1 MMVNAET
8 SSGTGSKSMRNVF
21 RKKRNVMEDDKLRR
35 KHMADQ
41 NAKESLVNVTIPP
54 TVTKIQDEEFMDCVN
69 LVSVILPES
78 LKEIGEDAFL
88 GCEKLQKIN
97 LPPGLTY
104 IAPRAFFE
112 CVSLPDP
119 EIPEGIK
126 TIERETFV
134 ECEFKGI
141 KLPKTLE
148 KIDESAFWLCNK
160 LETIEIPDNVTEIAN
175 HAFDSCEE
183 LESITL
189 PEGLKS
195 ISFGAFSDCK
205 KLSAIK
211 FPKGLLSIG
220 EDAFS
225 GCESLKTVELPPN
238 IKSIGAFYNC
248 TSLERVVV
256 PNEVTEFGHSAFRSC
271 INLTEINFPKKL
283 TSIGDL
289 AFEQCIGLTEIKLPD
304 GLESIGY
311 AAFHLCTNLTN
322 ITIPDSVTSIGD
334 SAFEECTNLT
344 SVTIP
349 ASVTKLGKGA
359 FRDCPNLKDIY
370 ISKDSPLAERLKAV
384 APKGITVHLT
394 DSKSEMLRELKA
406 AISNGKDN
414 VRGGLEEM
422 YRKGSLQSVLP
433 ELAALRGLEQ
443 GGYHTEG
450 DAYEHT
456 ILAVEHLPADVD
468 NVTVLA
474 ALFHDLGKGGVHSD
488 GTTVR
493 QIKPDTNG
501 DSPEYTFYGHPSVSA
516 KMVDAISERLNLPPR
531 THAILR
537 VSAEMHMNWDMTPA
551 KVRKTI
557 LDTMTDC
564 GVPENER
571 QKVFERALNT
581 LANVMNADSLAT
593 KGNPK
598 KRNDAFTILADAR
611 KISKDELVVKGKE
624 LADMAGTD
632 VRRSSLV
639 TQMVQDAINKG
650 LPNTKESLKAYL
662 ETDATRKDLNKRIQ
676 EYDSKSKTR

>member
-1 MMVNAET
+1 
-8 SSGTGSKSMRNVF
+8 
-21 RKKRNVMEDDKLRR
+21 
-35 KHMADQ
+35 MANQ
-41 NAKESLVNVTIPP
+41 NEKESLVNVTIPP

-88 GCEKLQKIN
+88 GCEKLQEIN
-97 LPPGLTY
+97 LPSGLTY

-148 KIDESAFWLCNK
+148 KIGESAFWYCK
-160 LETIEIPDNVTEIAN
+160 LETIEIPDKVKEIGSG
-175 HAFDSCEE
+175 AFENCEE
-183 LESITL
+183 LKHITL
-189 PEGLKS
+189 PEGLES
-195 ISFGAFSDCK
+195 IGYGAFSECK

-211 FPKGLLSIG
+211 LPKGLLSIG
-220 EDAFS
+220 DNAFY
-225 GCESLKTVELPPN
+225 GCKSLKTVELPPN
-238 IKSIGAFYNC
+238 IKSIRAFCKC
-248 TSLERVVV
+248 TSLERVMI
-256 PNEVTEFGHSAFRSC
+256 PDEVTEFGPSAFRHC
-271 INLTEINFPKKL
+271 INLTDINFPKKL
-283 TSIGDL
+283 TSIGNL

-359 FRDCPNLKDIY
+359 FRDCHNLKDIY

-433 ELAALRGLEQ
+433 ELTALRGLEQ

-468 NVTVLA
+468 NITVLA
-474 ALFHDLGKGGVHSD
+474 ALCHDLGKGGVHSD

-493 QIKPDTNG
+493 QIKPDTGG
-501 DSPEYTFYGHPSVSA
+501 DTPEYTFYGHPSVSA

-639 TQMVQDAINKG
+639 TQMVLDAINKG

>member
-1 MMVNAET
+1 
-8 SSGTGSKSMRNVF
+8 
-21 RKKRNVMEDDKLRR
+21 
-35 KHMADQ
+35 MADQ
-41 NAKESLVNVTIPP
+41 NEKESLVNVTIPP

-104 IAPRAFFE
+104 IATRAFFE

-148 KIDESAFWLCNK
+148 KIDESAFWYCK
-160 LETIEIPDNVTEIAN
+160 LETIEIPDKVKEIGSG
-175 HAFDSCEE
+175 AFENCEE
-183 LESITL
+183 LKHIT
-189 PEGLKS
+189 
-195 ISFGAFSDCK
+195 
-205 KLSAIK
+205 
-211 FPKGLLSIG
+211 
-220 EDAFS
+220 
-225 GCESLKTVELPPN
+225 
-238 IKSIGAFYNC
+238 
-248 TSLERVVV
+248 
-256 PNEVTEFGHSAFRSC
+256 
-271 INLTEINFPKKL
+271 
-283 TSIGDL
+283 
-289 AFEQCIGLTEIKLPD
+289 LPD

-394 DSKSEMLRELKA
+394 DSKSEMLRELKV

-433 ELAALRGLEQ
+433 ELTALRGLEQ

-493 QIKPDTNG
+493 QIKPDTGG
-501 DSPEYTFYGHPSVSA
+501 DTPEYTFYGHPSVSA

-581 LANVMNADSLAT
+581 LANVMNADSMAT

-639 TQMVQDAINKG
+639 TQMVLDAINKG

-662 ETDATRKDLNKRIQ
+662 ETDATRNDLNKRIQ

>member
-1 MMVNAET
+1 
-8 SSGTGSKSMRNVF
+8 
-21 RKKRNVMEDDKLRR
+21 
-35 KHMADQ
+35 MADQ
-41 NAKESLVNVTIPP
+41 NEKESLVNVTIPP

-97 LPPGLTY
+97 LPSGLTY

-148 KIDESAFWLCNK
+148 KIGKSAFWYCK
-160 LETIEIPDNVTEIAN
+160 LETVEIPDNVTEIDN
-175 HAFDSCEE
+175 HAFDSCKE
-183 LESITL
+183 LKSITL

-195 ISFGAFSDCK
+195 IGYEAFSECK

-220 EDAFS
+220 DNAFY
-225 GCESLKTVELPPN
+225 GCNNLKAIELPPN
-238 IKSIGAFYNC
+238 IKSIGAFCKC
-248 TSLERVVV
+248 TSLERVMI
-256 PNEVTEFGHSAFRSC
+256 PDEVTEFGHSAFRHC
-271 INLTEINFPKKL
+271 INLTDINFPKKL

-311 AAFHLCTNLTN
+311 AAFHLCTNLTS

-344 SVTIP
+344 NVTIP

-493 QIKPDTNG
+493 QIKPDTGG

-516 KMVDAISERLNLPPR
+516 KMVDSISERLNLPPR

-557 LDTMTDC
+557 MDTMTDC

-581 LANVMNADSLAT
+581 LANVMNADSMAT

-598 KRNDAFTILADAR
+598 MRSDAFTILADAR

-639 TQMVQDAINKG
+639 TQMVLDAINKG
-650 LPNTKESLKAYL
+650 LPNTKESLKTYL
-662 ETDATRKDLNKRIQ
+662 ETEETRKDLNKRIQ
-676 EYDSKSKTR
+676 EYDSKLKTR

>member
-1 MMVNAET
+1 
-8 SSGTGSKSMRNVF
+8 
-21 RKKRNVMEDDKLRR
+21 
-35 KHMADQ
+35 MADQ
-41 NAKESLVNVTIPP
+41 NEKKSLVNVTIPP

-88 GCEKLQKIN
+88 GCEKLQEIN

-112 CVSLPDP
+112 CVSLPAP

-148 KIDESAFWLCNK
+148 KIGKSAFWYCK
-160 LETIEIPDNVTEIAN
+160 LETIEIPDKVKEIGSG
-175 HAFDSCEE
+175 AFENCEE
-183 LESITL
+183 LKHITL
-189 PEGLKS
+189 PEGLES
-195 ISFGAFSDCK
+195 IGYGAFSECK

-211 FPKGLLSIG
+211 LPKGLLSI
-220 EDAFS
+220 DDNAFY
-225 GCESLKTVELPPN
+225 GCKSLKTVELPPN
-238 IKSIGAFYNC
+238 IKSIGAFCKC
-248 TSLERVVV
+248 TSLERVMI

-283 TSIGDL
+283 TSIGDF

-359 FRDCPNLKDIY
+359 FKDCPNLKDIY

-433 ELAALRGLEQ
+433 ELTALRGLEQ

-493 QIKPDTNG
+493 QIKPDTGG
-501 DSPEYTFYGHPSVSA
+501 DTPKYTFYGHPSVSA

-581 LANVMNADSLAT
+581 LANVMNADSMAT

-598 KRNDAFTILADAR
+598 MRNDAFTILADAR

-639 TQMVQDAINKG
+639 TQMVLDAINKG

>member
-1 MMVNAET
+1 
-8 SSGTGSKSMRNVF
+8 
-21 RKKRNVMEDDKLRR
+21 
-35 KHMADQ
+35 MANQ
-41 NAKESLVNVTIPP
+41 NEKESLVNVTIPP

-88 GCEKLQKIN
+88 GCEKLQEIN
-97 LPPGLTY
+97 LPAGLTY

-134 ECEFKGI
+134 ECEFKRI

-148 KIDESAFWLCNK
+148 KIGESAFWYCK
-160 LETIEIPDNVTEIAN
+160 LEAVEIPGNVTEINN

-183 LESITL
+183 LKSITL
-189 PEGLKS
+189 PEGLKL
-195 ISFGAFSDCK
+195 IGYEAFSECK

-220 EDAFS
+220 DNAFY

-238 IKSIGAFYNC
+238 IKSIGAFCKC
-248 TSLERVVV
+248 TSLERVMI
-256 PNEVTEFGHSAFRSC
+256 PDEVTEFGHSAFRHC
-271 INLTEINFPKKL
+271 INLTDINFPKKL

-311 AAFHLCTNLTN
+311 AAFHLCTNLTS

-370 ISKDSPLAERLKAV
+370 ISKNSPLAERLKAV

-406 AISNGKDN
+406 AISNGRDN

-433 ELAALRGLEQ
+433 ELTALRGLEQ

-493 QIKPDTNG
+493 QIKPDTGG

-516 KMVDAISERLNLPPR
+516 KMVDSISERLNLPPR

-571 QKVFERALNT
+571 QKAFERALNT
-581 LANVMNADSLAT
+581 LANVMNADSMAT

-598 KRNDAFTILADAR
+598 MRNDAFTILADAR

-624 LADMAGTD
+624 LADMTGTD
-632 VRRSSLV
+632 IRRSNLV
-639 TQMVQDAINKG
+639 TQMVLDAINKG
-650 LPNTKESLKAYL
+650 LPNTKESLKTYL

-676 EYDSKSKTR
+676 EYDSKLKTR

>member
-1 MMVNAET
+1 M
-8 SSGTGSKSMRNVF
+8 
-21 RKKRNVMEDDKLRR
+21 
-35 KHMADQ
+35 
-41 NAKESLVNVTIPP
+41 
-54 TVTKIQDEEFMDCVN
+54 
-69 LVSVILPES
+69 
-78 LKEIGEDAFL
+78 
-88 GCEKLQKIN
+88 
-97 LPPGLTY
+97 
-104 IAPRAFFE
+104 
-112 CVSLPDP
+112 
-119 EIPEGIK
+119 
-126 TIERETFV
+126 
-134 ECEFKGI
+134 
-141 KLPKTLE
+141 
-148 KIDESAFWLCNK
+148 
-160 LETIEIPDNVTEIAN
+160 IPD
-175 HAFDSCEE
+175 
-183 LESITL
+183 
-189 PEGLKS
+189 
-195 ISFGAFSDCK
+195 
-205 KLSAIK
+205 
-211 FPKGLLSIG
+211 
-220 EDAFS
+220 
-225 GCESLKTVELPPN
+225 
-238 IKSIGAFYNC
+238 
-248 TSLERVVV
+248 
-256 PNEVTEFGHSAFRSC
+256 EVTEFGHSAFRHC
-271 INLTEINFPKKL
+271 INLTDINFPKKL
-283 TSIGDL
+283 TSIGDF
-289 AFEQCIGLTEIKLPD
+289 AFEQCIGLTEIKLSD
-304 GLESIGY
+304 GLELIGE
-311 AAFHLCTNLTN
+311 AAFHLCTNLTS
-322 ITIPDSVTSIGD
+322 ITIPDSVTFIGD
-334 SAFEECTNLT
+334 SAFEECFSLT

-359 FRDCPNLKDIY
+359 FRNCPNLKDIY
-370 ISKDSPLAERLKAV
+370 INKDSPLAERLKAV

-433 ELAALRGLEQ
+433 ELTALRGLEQ

-456 ILAVEHLPADVD
+456 ILAVEHLTADVD

-493 QIKPDTNG
+493 QLKPDTDG

-537 VSAEMHMNWDMTPA
+537 VSAEMHMNWDMAPA

-571 QKVFERALNT
+571 QKVFDRALNT
-581 LANVMNADSLAT
+581 LANVMNADSMAT

-598 KRNDAFTILADAR
+598 MRNDAFTILADAR

-639 TQMVQDAINKG
+639 TQMVLDAINKG
-650 LPNTKESLKAYL
+650 LPNTKESLKTYL

-676 EYDSKSKTR
+676 EYDSKLKTR

>member
-1 MMVNAET
+1 
-8 SSGTGSKSMRNVF
+8 
-21 RKKRNVMEDDKLRR
+21 
-35 KHMADQ
+35 MADQ
-41 NAKESLVNVTIPP
+41 NQKESLVNVTIPP

-78 LKEIGEDAFL
+78 LKEIGD
-88 GCEKLQKIN
+88 
-97 LPPGLTY
+97 
-104 IAPRAFFE
+104 
-112 CVSLPDP
+112 
-119 EIPEGIK
+119 
-126 TIERETFV
+126 
-134 ECEFKGI
+134 
-141 KLPKTLE
+141 
-148 KIDESAFWLCNK
+148 SAFKTCTSLSSV
-160 LETIEIPDNVTEIAN
+160 TIPDNVTSIEER
-175 HAFDSCEE
+175 AFEDCTG
-183 LESITL
+183 LTSITI
-189 PEGLKS
+189 PNGVV
-195 ISFGAFSDCK
+195 
-205 KLSAIK
+205 
-211 FPKGLLSIG
+211 SIG
-220 EDAFS
+220 SFAFS
-225 GCESLKTVELPPN
+225 GCTGLTNITFPN
-238 IKSIGAFYNC
+238 DIAFIHEGAFHSC
-248 TSLERVVV
+248 TSLTSITI
-256 PNEVTEFGHSAFRSC
+256 PYGVTEIERTSFYGC
-271 INLTEINFPKKL
+271 TGL
-283 TSIGDL
+283 TSV
-289 AFEQCIGLTEIKLPD
+289 
-304 GLESIGY
+304 
-311 AAFHLCTNLTN
+311 
-322 ITIPDSVTSIGD
+322 TIPDSVTEIEEA
-334 SAFEECTNLT
+334 AFEGCTNLT

-349 ASVTKLGKGA
+349 NSITSIGNSAFENCSSLTSVTIPASVAKLGKGA
-359 FRDCPNLKDIY
+359 FRNCPNLKDIY

-394 DSKSEMLRELKA
+394 DPKSAMLRELKA
-406 AISNGKDN
+406 AISNGNDN

-488 GTTVR
+488 GTAVR
-493 QIKPDTNG
+493 QLKPDTGG

-516 KMVDAISERLNLPPR
+516 KMVDSISERLNLPPR

-537 VSAEMHMNWDMTPA
+537 VSAELHMNWDMTPA

-557 LDTMTDC
+557 LDTMTEC

-571 QKVFERALNT
+571 QRVFDRALNT
-581 LANVMNADSLAT
+581 LANVMNADSMAT

-598 KRNDAFTILADAR
+598 IRNDAFTILADAR

-639 TQMVQDAINKG
+639 AQMVLDAINKG

>member
-1 MMVNAET
+1 
-8 SSGTGSKSMRNVF
+8 
-21 RKKRNVMEDDKLRR
+21 
-35 KHMADQ
+35 MADQ
-41 NAKESLVNVTIPP
+41 NEKEFLVNVTIPP

-88 GCEKLQKIN
+88 GCEKLQEIN
-97 LPPGLTY
+97 LPSGLTY

-148 KIDESAFWLCNK
+148 KIGESAFWYCK
-160 LETIEIPDNVTEIAN
+160 LETIEIPDKVKEIGSG
-175 HAFDSCEE
+175 AFENCEE
-183 LESITL
+183 LKHITL

-195 ISFGAFSDCK
+195 IGYGAFSECK

-220 EDAFS
+220 DNAFY
-225 GCESLKTVELPPN
+225 GCKSLKTVELPPN
-238 IKSIGAFYNC
+238 IKSIGAFCKC
-248 TSLERVVV
+248 TSLERVMI
-256 PNEVTEFGHSAFRSC
+256 PDEVTEFGHSAFRHC
-271 INLTEINFPKKL
+271 IKLTDINFPKKL
-283 TSIGDL
+283 TSIGDF

-359 FRDCPNLKDIY
+359 FRGCPNLKDIY

-394 DSKSEMLRELKA
+394 DPKSAMLRELKA
-406 AISNGKDN
+406 AISNGNDN

-493 QIKPDTNG
+493 QIKPDTGG

-581 LANVMNADSLAT
+581 LANVMNADSMAT

-598 KRNDAFTILADAR
+598 MRSDAFTILADAR

-639 TQMVQDAINKG
+639 TQMVLDAINKG
-650 LPNTKESLKAYL
+650 LPNTKESLKTYL
-662 ETDATRKDLNKRIQ
+662 ETEETRKDLNKRIQ
-676 EYDSKSKTR
+676 DYDSKLKTR

>member
-1 MMVNAET
+1 
-8 SSGTGSKSMRNVF
+8 
-21 RKKRNVMEDDKLRR
+21 
-35 KHMADQ
+35 MANQ
-41 NAKESLVNVTIPP
+41 NEKESLVNVTIPP

-88 GCEKLQKIN
+88 GCEKLQEIN
-97 LPPGLTY
+97 LPSGLTY

-148 KIDESAFWLCNK
+148 KIGESAFWLCNK
-160 LETIEIPDNVTEIAN
+160 LETIEIPGNVTEIDN

-183 LESITL
+183 LKSITL

-195 ISFGAFSDCK
+195 IGYEAFSECK

-220 EDAFS
+220 DDAFY

-238 IKSIGAFYNC
+238 IKSVASFNNC
-248 TSLERVVV
+248 TSLERVMI
-256 PNEVTEFGHSAFRSC
+256 PDEVTEFGHSAFRSC
-271 INLTEINFPKKL
+271 INLTDINFPKKL
-283 TSIGDL
+283 TSIGDF

-304 GLESIGY
+304 GLESIGE
-311 AAFHLCTNLTN
+311 AAFHLCTNLTS
-322 ITIPDSVTSIGD
+322 ITIPDSVTFIGD

-344 SVTIP
+344 NVTIP

-433 ELAALRGLEQ
+433 ELTALRGLEQ

-493 QIKPDTNG
+493 QLKPDTDG

-571 QKVFERALNT
+571 QKVFDRALNT
-581 LANVMNADSLAT
+581 LANVMNADSMAT

-598 KRNDAFTILADAR
+598 MRNDAFTILADAR

-639 TQMVQDAINKG
+639 TQMVLDAINKG
-650 LPNTKESLKAYL
+650 LPNTKESLKTYL

-676 EYDSKSKTR
+676 EYDSKLKTR

>member
-1 MMVNAET
+1 MT
-8 SSGTGSKSMRNVF
+8 SI
-21 RKKRNVMEDDKLRR
+21 
-35 KHMADQ
+35 
-41 NAKESLVNVTIPP
+41 TIPY
-54 TVTKIQDEEFMDCVN
+54 
-69 LVSVILPES
+69 
-78 LKEIGEDAFL
+78 G
-88 GCEKLQKIN
+88 
-97 LPPGLTY
+97 
-104 IAPRAFFE
+104 
-112 CVSLPDP
+112 
-119 EIPEGIK
+119 
-126 TIERETFV
+126 
-134 ECEFKGI
+134 
-141 KLPKTLE
+141 
-148 KIDESAFWLCNK
+148 
-160 LETIEIPDNVTEIAN
+160 VTEI
-175 HAFDSCEE
+175 ER
-183 LESITL
+183 T
-189 PEGLKS
+189 
-195 ISFGAFSDCK
+195 SFY
-205 KLSAIK
+205 
-211 FPKGLLSIG
+211 
-220 EDAFS
+220 
-225 GCESLKTVELPPN
+225 GCT
-238 IKSIGAFYNC
+238 G
-248 TSLERVVV
+248 
-256 PNEVTEFGHSAFRSC
+256 
-271 INLTEINFPKKL
+271 L
-283 TSIGDL
+283 TSV
-289 AFEQCIGLTEIKLPD
+289 
-304 GLESIGY
+304 
-311 AAFHLCTNLTN
+311 
-322 ITIPDSVTSIGD
+322 TIPDSVTEIEEA
-334 SAFEECTNLT
+334 AFEGCTNLT

-349 ASVTKLGKGA
+349 NSITSIGNSAFENCSSLTSVTIPASVAKLGKGA
-359 FRDCPNLKDIY
+359 FRNCPNLKDIY

-394 DSKSEMLRELKA
+394 DPKSAMLRELKA
-406 AISNGKDN
+406 AISNGNDN

-488 GTTVR
+488 GTAVR
-493 QIKPDTNG
+493 QLKPDTGG

-516 KMVDAISERLNLPPR
+516 KMVDSISERLNLPPR

-537 VSAEMHMNWDMTPA
+537 VSAELHMNWDMTPA

-557 LDTMTDC
+557 LDTMTEC

-571 QKVFERALNT
+571 QRVFDRALNT
-581 LANVMNADSLAT
+581 LANVMNADSMAT

-598 KRNDAFTILADAR
+598 IRNDAFTILADAR

-639 TQMVQDAINKG
+639 TQMVLDAINKG

>member
-1 MMVNAET
+1 
-8 SSGTGSKSMRNVF
+8 
-21 RKKRNVMEDDKLRR
+21 
-35 KHMADQ
+35 MADQ
-41 NAKESLVNVTIPP
+41 NQKESLVNVTIPP
-54 TVTKIQDEEFMDCVN
+54 TVTKIQDEEFRDCIN
-69 LVSVILPES
+69 LVSVNIPETV
-78 LKEIGEDAFL
+78 KEIGLRAFF
-88 GCEKLQKIN
+88 GCENLQKIN

-104 IAPRAFFE
+104 IDHSAFAG
-112 CVSLPDP
+112 CVLLPDL
-119 EIPEGIK
+119 EIPDGIK
-126 TIERETFV
+126 TIEWQTFAA
-134 ECEFKGI
+134 CEFKGI
-141 KLPKTLE
+141 KLPKNLE
-148 KIDESAFWLCNK
+148 KIGEEAFNGCNK
-160 LETIEIPDNVTEIAN
+160 LETIVIPDNVTEIGDD
-175 HAFDSCEE
+175 AFQYCEE
-183 LESITL
+183 LESVTL

-195 ISFGAFSDCK
+195 ISYGAFSECK

-211 FPKGLLSIG
+211 FPKGLESIG
-220 EDAFS
+220 DNAFY
-225 GCESLKTVELPPN
+225 GCKSLKTVELPPN
-238 IKSIGAFYNC
+238 IKSIGAFC
-248 TSLERVVV
+248 KCISLERVMI
-256 PNEVTEFGHSAFRSC
+256 PDEVTEFGHSAFRHC
-271 INLTEINFPKKL
+271 IKLTDINFPKKL

-349 ASVTKLGKGA
+349 ANVTKLGKGA

-384 APKGITVHLT
+384 APKGITVHLI

-433 ELAALRGLEQ
+433 ELTALRGLEQ

-493 QIKPDTNG
+493 QLKPDTGG

-571 QKVFERALNT
+571 QRVFDRALNT
-581 LANVMNADSLAT
+581 LANVMNADSMAT

-598 KRNDAFTILADAR
+598 MRNDAFTILADAR
-611 KISKDELVVKGKE
+611 KISKDEIVVKGKE

-650 LPNTKESLKAYL
+650 LPNTKESLKTYL
-662 ETDATRKDLNKRIQ
+662 ETEETRKDLNKRIQ
-676 EYDSKSKTR
+676 EYDSKLKMR

>member
-1 MMVNAET
+1 
-8 SSGTGSKSMRNVF
+8 
-21 RKKRNVMEDDKLRR
+21 
-35 KHMADQ
+35 MANQ
-41 NAKESLVNVTIPP
+41 NEKESLVNVTIPP

-88 GCEKLQKIN
+88 GCEKLQEIN
-97 LPPGLTY
+97 LPSGLTY

-141 KLPKTLE
+141 ELPKTLE
-148 KIDESAFWLCNK
+148 KIGESAFWYCK
-160 LETIEIPDNVTEIAN
+160 LETVEIPDNVTEIDN

-183 LESITL
+183 LKSITL

-195 ISFGAFSDCK
+195 IGYEAFSECK

-220 EDAFS
+220 DDAFY

-238 IKSIGAFYNC
+238 IKSVASFNNC
-248 TSLERVVV
+248 TSLERAKI
-256 PNEVTEFGHSAFRSC
+256 PDEVTEFGHSAFRSC
-271 INLTEINFPKKL
+271 INLTDINFPKKL
-283 TSIGDL
+283 TSIGDF

-304 GLESIGY
+304 GLESIGE
-311 AAFHLCTNLTN
+311 AAFHLCTNLTS

-344 SVTIP
+344 NVTIP

-433 ELAALRGLEQ
+433 ELTALRGLEQ

-493 QIKPDTNG
+493 QLKPDTDG

-571 QKVFERALNT
+571 QKVFDRALNT
-581 LANVMNADSLAT
+581 LANVMNADSMAT

-598 KRNDAFTILADAR
+598 MRNDAFTILADAR

-639 TQMVQDAINKG
+639 TQMVLDAINKG
-650 LPNTKESLKAYL
+650 LPNTKESLKTYL

-676 EYDSKSKTR
+676 EYDSKLKTR

>member
-1 MMVNAET
+1 M
-8 SSGTGSKSMRNVF
+8 
-21 RKKRNVMEDDKLRR
+21 
-35 KHMADQ
+35 
-41 NAKESLVNVTIPP
+41 
-54 TVTKIQDEEFMDCVN
+54 
-69 LVSVILPES
+69 
-78 LKEIGEDAFL
+78 
-88 GCEKLQKIN
+88 
-97 LPPGLTY
+97 
-104 IAPRAFFE
+104 
-112 CVSLPDP
+112 
-119 EIPEGIK
+119 
-126 TIERETFV
+126 
-134 ECEFKGI
+134 
-141 KLPKTLE
+141 
-148 KIDESAFWLCNK
+148 
-160 LETIEIPDNVTEIAN
+160 
-175 HAFDSCEE
+175 
-183 LESITL
+183 
-189 PEGLKS
+189 
-195 ISFGAFSDCK
+195 
-205 KLSAIK
+205 
-211 FPKGLLSIG
+211 SIG

-283 TSIGDL
+283 TSIGDF

-304 GLESIGY
+304 GVESIGE
-311 AAFHLCTNLTN
+311 AAFYSCTGLTSILIPNSVKSIGKEAFKGCIGLTGILLPNGITSIDEESFSYCRNLTSVTIPDNVTSIEERAFEDCTGLTSITIPNGVVSIGSFAFSGCTGLTN
-322 ITIPDSVTSIGD
+322 ITFPNDIAFIHEGAFHSCTSLTSITIPYGVTEIERTSFYGCTGLTSVTIPDSVTEIEEA
-334 SAFEECTNLT
+334 AFEGCTNLT

-349 ASVTKLGKGA
+349 NSITSIGNSAFENCSSLTSVTIPASVAKLGKGA
-359 FRDCPNLKDIY
+359 FRNCPNLKDIY

-394 DSKSEMLRELKA
+394 DPKSAMLRELKA
-406 AISNGKDN
+406 AISNGNDN

-537 VSAEMHMNWDMTPA
+537 VSAEMHMNWDMAPA

-571 QKVFERALNT
+571 QKVFDRALNT

-598 KRNDAFTILADAR
+598 MRSDAFTVLADAR
-611 KISKDELVVKGKE
+611 KISKDEIVVKGKE
-624 LADMAGTD
+624 LADMAGID

-639 TQMVQDAINKG
+639 TQMVLDAINKG
-650 LPNTKESLKAYL
+650 LPNTKESLKTYL
-662 ETDATRKDLNKRIQ
+662 ETEETRKDLNKRIQ
-676 EYDSKSKTR
+676 EYASKLKTR

>member
-41 NAKESLVNVTIPP
+41 NEKESLVNVTIPP

-88 GCEKLQKIN
+88 GCEKLQEIN
-97 LPPGLTY
+97 LPSGLTY

-148 KIDESAFWLCNK
+148 KIGESAFWYCK
-160 LETIEIPDNVTEIAN
+160 LETIEIPDKVKEIGSG
-175 HAFDSCEE
+175 AFENCEE
-183 LESITL
+183 LKHITL
-189 PEGLKS
+189 PEGLES
-195 ISFGAFSDCK
+195 IGYGAFSECK

-211 FPKGLLSIG
+211 LPKGLLSIG
-220 EDAFS
+220 DNAFY
-225 GCESLKTVELPPN
+225 GCKSLKTVELPPN
-238 IKSIGAFYNC
+238 IKSIRAFCKC
-248 TSLERVVV
+248 TSLERVMI
-256 PNEVTEFGHSAFRSC
+256 PDEVTEFGPSAFRHC
-271 INLTEINFPKKL
+271 INLTDINFPKKL
-283 TSIGDL
+283 TSIGNL

-359 FRDCPNLKDIY
+359 FRDCHNLKDIY

-433 ELAALRGLEQ
+433 ELTALKGLEQ

-493 QIKPDTNG
+493 QIKPDTGG
-501 DSPEYTFYGHPSVSA
+501 DTPEYTFYGHPSVSA

-639 TQMVQDAINKG
+639 TQMVLDAINKG

>member
-1 MMVNAET
+1 MGAFAGCFGLT
-8 SSGTGSKSMRNVF
+8 S
-21 RKKRNVMEDDKLRR
+21 
-35 KHMADQ
+35 
-41 NAKESLVNVTIPP
+41 VTIQNG
-54 TVTKIQDEEFMDCVN
+54 VK
-69 LVSVILPES
+69 
-78 LKEIGEDAFL
+78 
-88 GCEKLQKIN
+88 
-97 LPPGLTY
+97 
-104 IAPRAFFE
+104 
-112 CVSLPDP
+112 
-119 EIPEGIK
+119 
-126 TIERETFV
+126 
-134 ECEFKGI
+134 
-141 KLPKTLE
+141 
-148 KIDESAFWLCNK
+148 
-160 LETIEIPDNVTEIAN
+160 
-175 HAFDSCEE
+175 
-183 LESITL
+183 
-189 PEGLKS
+189 
-195 ISFGAFSDCK
+195 
-205 KLSAIK
+205 
-211 FPKGLLSIG
+211 
-220 EDAFS
+220 
-225 GCESLKTVELPPN
+225 
-238 IKSIGAFYNC
+238 
-248 TSLERVVV
+248 
-256 PNEVTEFGHSAFRSC
+256 
-271 INLTEINFPKKL
+271 
-283 TSIGDL
+283 
-289 AFEQCIGLTEIKLPD
+289 
-304 GLESIGY
+304 
-311 AAFHLCTNLTN
+311 
-322 ITIPDSVTSIGD
+322 SIGD
-334 SAFEECTNLT
+334 SAFENCSSLTN
-344 SVTIP
+344 VTIP
-349 ASVTKLGKGA
+349 ASVKKLGKGA
-359 FRDCPNLKDIY
+359 FRGCPNLKDIY

-433 ELAALRGLEQ
+433 ELTALRGLEQ

-493 QIKPDTNG
+493 QIKPDTGG
-501 DSPEYTFYGHPSVSA
+501 DAPEYTFYGHPSVSA

-564 GVPENER
+564 GVSENER
-571 QKVFERALNT
+571 QKVFDRALNT

-598 KRNDAFTILADAR
+598 KRSDAFTILADAR

-624 LADMAGTD
+624 LADMAGAD

-650 LPNTKESLKAYL
+650 LPNTKESLKTYL
-662 ETDATRKDLNKRIQ
+662 ETEETRKELNKRIM
-676 EYDSKSKTR
+676 EYDSKWKTR

>member
-1 MMVNAET
+1 
-8 SSGTGSKSMRNVF
+8 
-21 RKKRNVMEDDKLRR
+21 
-35 KHMADQ
+35 MANQ
-41 NAKESLVNVTIPP
+41 NEKESLVNVTIPP

-88 GCEKLQKIN
+88 GCEKLQEIN
-97 LPPGLTY
+97 LPSGLTY

-148 KIDESAFWLCNK
+148 KIGESAFWYCK
-160 LETIEIPDNVTEIAN
+160 LETIEIPDKVKEIGSG
-175 HAFDSCEE
+175 AFENCEE
-183 LESITL
+183 LKHITL
-189 PEGLKS
+189 PEGLES
-195 ISFGAFSDCK
+195 IGYGAFSECK

-211 FPKGLLSIG
+211 LPKGLLSIG
-220 EDAFS
+220 DNAFY
-225 GCESLKTVELPPN
+225 GCKSLKTVELPPN
-238 IKSIGAFYNC
+238 IKSIRAFCKC
-248 TSLERVVV
+248 TSLERVMI
-256 PNEVTEFGHSAFRSC
+256 PDEVTEFGPSAFRHC
-271 INLTEINFPKKL
+271 INLTDINFPKKL
-283 TSIGDL
+283 TSIGNL

-359 FRDCPNLKDIY
+359 FRDCHNLKDIY

-433 ELAALRGLEQ
+433 ELTALRGLEQ

-493 QIKPDTNG
+493 QIKPDTGG
-501 DSPEYTFYGHPSVSA
+501 DTPEYTFYGHPSVSA

-639 TQMVQDAINKG
+639 TQMVLDAINKG

>member
-1 MMVNAET
+1 
-8 SSGTGSKSMRNVF
+8 
-21 RKKRNVMEDDKLRR
+21 
-35 KHMADQ
+35 MANQ
-41 NAKESLVNVTIPP
+41 NEKESLVNVTIPP

-88 GCEKLQKIN
+88 GCEKLQEIN
-97 LPPGLTY
+97 LPSGLTY

-148 KIDESAFWLCNK
+148 KIGESAFWLCNK
-160 LETIEIPDNVTEIAN
+160 LETIEIPGNVTEIDN

-195 ISFGAFSDCK
+195 IGYGAFSECK

-220 EDAFS
+220 DDAFY

-238 IKSIGAFYNC
+238 IKSVASFNNC
-248 TSLERVVV
+248 TSLERAKI
-256 PNEVTEFGHSAFRSC
+256 PDEVTEFGHSAFRSC
-271 INLTEINFPKKL
+271 INLTDINFPKKL
-283 TSIGDL
+283 TSIGDF

-304 GLESIGY
+304 GLELIGE
-311 AAFHLCTNLTN
+311 AAFHLCTNLTS
-322 ITIPDSVTSIGD
+322 ITIPDSVTFIGD

-344 SVTIP
+344 NVTIP

-433 ELAALRGLEQ
+433 ELTALRGLEQ

-493 QIKPDTNG
+493 QLKPDTDG

-571 QKVFERALNT
+571 QKVFDRALNT
-581 LANVMNADSLAT
+581 LANVMNADSMAT

-598 KRNDAFTILADAR
+598 MRNDAFTILADAR

-639 TQMVQDAINKG
+639 TQMVLDAINKG
-650 LPNTKESLKAYL
+650 LPNTKESLKTYL

-676 EYDSKSKTR
+676 EYDSKLKTR